1 MTPSG
6 MTRPATRADVARL
19 AGVSTAVVSY
29 VVNEGPRPVA
39 DATRERVLRAI
50 RTLDYRPNASAR
62 ALKRGSTRMLG
73 LVLSEIINPF
83 HSECIDAL
91 DAAASQRGFS
101 MLLASTH
108 GDQAREH
115 LMRANLVE
123 RGVDG
128 LIFLSVFPD
137 RPSGAASRDV
147 DAGLP
152 RLIFDRS
159 QAVQGFSTVGADAV
173 EGGRLATGHLL
184 AHGHRRI
191 AYLGGPLDPLV
202 GPGRAAG
209 WEQSLAEAGADVP
222 PPVLTEWSRA
232 GGAAGVRILM
242 DSPEPPTAIF
252 AGSDLMAVGAL
263 QALHEVGKRVP
274 EDVAVV
280 SFDGTAESEYS
291 WPALTAVR
299 APYRTMAD
307 AAIAAFIDV
316 PDVPRAEVF
325 GMELVARVSCGCRGR
340 F

>member
-1 MTPSG
+1 MSPSAPS
-6 MTRPATRADVARL
+6 RPATRADVARL

-29 VVNEGPRPVA
+29 VINDGPRPVA

-50 RTLDYRPNASAR
+50 VSLDYRPNASAR

-108 GDQAREH
+108 GDQERER

-137 RPSGAASRDV
+137 RPGGAAGRAV

-152 RLIFDRS
+152 RLIFDR
-159 QAVQGFSTVGADAV
+159 AHPVQGFSTVGADAV
-173 EGGRLATGHLL
+173 EGGRLATTHLL
-184 AHGHRRI
+184 GHGHRRI
-191 AYLGGPLDPLV
+191 AYLGGPLNPVV

-209 WEQSLAEAGADVP
+209 WEQSLAAAGIARP
-222 PPVLTEWSRA
+222 APVLTEWSRA

-263 QALHEVGKRVP
+263 QALHDLGRRVP

-280 SFDGTAESEYS
+280 SFDGTAESEFS

-299 APYRTMAD
+299 APYRAMAD
-307 AAIAAFIDV
+307 AAIASFVDV
-316 PDVPRAEVF
+316 PGVPRAEVF
-325 GMELVARVSCGCRGR
+325 GMELITRVSCGCRDR
-340 F
+340 S